1 MAVEDDLQTLDE
13 IGKIAQEYG
22 SSVSPYRS
30 LQDYLLQ
37 RPVFA
42 RGDRESIRVPTLR
55 TLDAPDYTQEDERRR
70 VEELLANQRAQQ
82 TSTFETALSDLKKNF
97 TRRKFSICKSG
108 GKKKIR
114 AYTTIRGSTCN
125 YQSRG

>member
-13 IGKIAQEYG
+13 IGRAAQEYG
-22 SSVSPYRS
+22 SSVSPYAG

-42 RGDRESIRVPTLR
+42 RGDRESIQVPTLR
-55 TLDAPDYTQEDERRR
+55 ALDAPDYTQEDERRR

-82 TSTFETALSDLKKNF
+82 TSTFETALSDLKKTLQEENL
-97 TRRKFSICKSG
+97 
-108 GKKKIR
+108 
-114 AYTTIRGSTCN
+114 
-125 YQSRG
+125 